1 MRKKI
6 SYCLIALVL
15 FFASVPAVFAAS
27 GTTSITGT
35 NTIKQ
40 GKTTQIYI
48 RINSSA
54 AIEGA
59 DVTYSTTGNISV
71 TNVAIGSGFT
81 KMGQDG
87 RRYILYAQNPRPS
100 GSAVLV
106 LTVKGTAVGKGTV
119 TVNRMEAT
127 VSGTTV
133 NCGSKSY
140 TITVTE
146 AMTAAER
153 KAAEEAAKKAAEEQA
168 KKEAARKEA
177 EKKALELVE
186 KAEKSLSDSDYE
198 TALKAVNALENG
210 GVKTDLLNRL
220 NEVKFKIAVKKEC
233 GSKQTAP
240 SSPTDTCECGEA
252 KGNTKSWIVLCII
265 LFVCLLLETIFL
277 ITKLSKKEDYE

>member
-1 MRKKI
+1 MKKRI
-6 SYCLIALVL
+6 IYYLTILLL
-15 FFASVPAVFAAS
+15 FFAVTPTVLAAS
-27 GTTSITGT
+27 GTTNITGN
-35 NTIKQ
+35 NTVKQ

-48 RINSSA
+48 KINSSA

-71 TNVAIGSGFT
+71 TNVSVGNGFS

-87 RRYILYAQNPRPS
+87 KRYILYAQNPRPS
-100 GSAVLV
+100 GSNILV

-146 AMTAAER
+146 AMTEAEK
-153 KAAEEAAKKAAEEQA
+153 KAAEEAAKKAAEEAA

-186 KAEKSLSDSDYE
+186 KAEKSLSESDYND
-198 TALKAVNALENG
+198 ALKAVNALENS
-210 GVKTDLLNRL
+210 GVKTDLLKRL
-220 NEVKFKIAVKKEC
+220 DDVKFKIAVNKEC

-240 SSPTDTCECGEA
+240 TAPTDTCECSGA
-252 KGNTKSWIVLCII
+252 RGNTKSWIVLCII